1 MKITCEYCGCY
12 VEADE
17 NNRCPCC
24 TAPLGESIRAEEER
38 LRKEAEEKAAQ
49 EKAAQEAAAESA
61 AQAARTQAITSAI
74 TGIASTL
81 GAAILNSS
89 SGSSGTRPPA
99 DPPSGR
105 RGVHRPPEHPGRP
118 HAAGKRS
125 GRHGS
130 GGPSGRGGRHK

>member
-38 LRKEAEEKAAQ
+38 LKKEAEEKAAK
-49 EKAAQEAAAESA
+49 EKAEAEASAEAAAKAAQ
-61 AQAARTQAITSAI
+61 TQAITSAI

-89 SGSSGTRPPA
+89 SGSAGTRPPEG
-99 DPPSGR
+99 PSAGR
-105 RGVHRPPEHPGRP
+105 RGDHRPPERPGRP

-125 GRHGS
+125 GLHGS
-130 GGPSGRGGRHK
+130 GGPSGRGGRHR